1 MHMLQNKR
9 EIDDSFS
16 ALVKAVMF
24 VFSEM
29 FNLNSFESLH
39 GESRFPNYMF
49 MPVYEN
55 SIPKEEGCCC
65 CCFYLCDLSKCLLF
79 LFGICYLQ
87 TTVIIL
93 TMNKNCLYVYK

>member
-39 GESRFPNYMF
+39 GDSQGFQITCLCQF
-49 MPVYEN
+49 MK
-55 SIPKEEGCCC
+55 IPYQKRRVVVVVV
-65 CCFYLCDLSKCLLF
+65 FIYVIYLSVCSSCLE
-79 LFGICYLQ
+79 Y
-87 TTVIIL
+87 VI
-93 TMNKNCLYVYK
+93 YKQL